1 MICTDM
7 KEQTKSEN
15 LNTENQI
22 QIVVPVLFEIGRLCV
37 IHGFMDALCDGKS
50 LILYLEGIGI
60 LNRMEAED
68 DKQLQYQEN
77 YGQQKKD
84 SLSSSGT
91 GVVYSDK
98 CQDEECGRYKNQG
111 KKKYPD
117 FQWRPCVRKTQTKPR
132 NINIRKTIS
141 KTDSE

>member
-1 MICTDM
+1 
-7 KEQTKSEN
+7 
-15 LNTENQI
+15 
-22 QIVVPVLFEIGRLCV
+22 
-37 IHGFMDALCDGKS
+37 MDALCDSKG
-50 LILYLEGIGI
+50 LVLYLEGIGI

-77 YGQQKKD
+77 YGQQKKG

-98 CQDEECGRYKNQG
+98 CQDEECDRYKNQG

-132 NINIRKTIS
+132 NIYIRKTIS
-141 KTDSE
+141 KTDNE